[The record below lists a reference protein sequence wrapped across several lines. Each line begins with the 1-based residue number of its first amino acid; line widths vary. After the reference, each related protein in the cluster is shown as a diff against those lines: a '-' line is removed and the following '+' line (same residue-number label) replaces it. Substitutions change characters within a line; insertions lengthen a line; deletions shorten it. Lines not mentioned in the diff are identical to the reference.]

1 MIRIAIVDDEREI
14 LELLFR
20 IIDDTLK
27 REQAQ
32 FEITTFLKAEELL
45 SSHREKPFQII
56 FADLE
61 MPDVDGLHLAEE
73 LRKEDQHTLLI
84 FVTNHDELVFQCFQY
99 EVFNFIRKD
108 FLESELPL
116 AAASAY
122 QKVWNHTS
130 KLQLKSKTGL
140 LSLAAD
146 DVVYFVSE
154 NHTIMMCEKEN
165 TKVQVMYTMEKL
177 EKLLPQ
183 NQFGPLSCRLYR
195 QLFLC
200 VFHQSKRDLADD
212 RRTDS
217 FEPTPEKRDEV
228 CFSAVFKGYMKW
240 SYFIRRVKWQQ
251 QALKWS

>member
-61 MPDVDGLHLAEE
+61 MPDVDGLHLA
-73 LRKEDQHTLLI
+73 
-84 FVTNHDELVFQCFQY
+84 
-99 EVFNFIRKD
+99 
-108 FLESELPL
+108 
-116 AAASAY
+116 
-122 QKVWNHTS
+122 
-130 KLQLKSKTGL
+130 
-140 LSLAAD
+140 AD

-183 NQFGPLSCRLYR
+183 NQFVRCHAGYIVNCFYVFSINPNEILLTTGERIPLSRHR
-195 QLFLC
+195 KKEMKS
-200 VFHQSKRDLADD
+200 VF
-212 RRTDS
+212 
-217 FEPTPEKRDEV
+217 
-228 CFSAVFKGYMKW
+228 
-240 SYFIRRVKWQQ
+240 QQ
-251 QALKWS
+251 YLRGI

>member
-122 QKVWNHTS
+122 HYYLNRGIPKQQIITFMSETVATDELNPFYN
-130 KLQLKSKTGL
+130 QLYSTPG
-140 LSLAAD
+140 
-146 DVVYFVSE
+146 
-154 NHTIMMCEKEN
+154 NTIMMCEKEN

-183 NQFGPLSCRLYR
+183 NQFVRCHAGYIVNCFYVFSINPNEILLTTGERIPLSRHR
-195 QLFLC
+195 KKEMKS
-200 VFHQSKRDLADD
+200 VF
-212 RRTDS
+212 
-217 FEPTPEKRDEV
+217 
-228 CFSAVFKGYMKW
+228 
-240 SYFIRRVKWQQ
+240 QQ
-251 QALKWS
+251 YLRGI

>member
-61 MPDVDGLHLAEE
+61 MPDVDGLHLAAE

-116 AAASAY
+116 AVAY

-183 NQFGPLSCRLYR
+183 NQFVRCHAGYIVNCFYVFSINPNEILLTTGERIPLSRHR
-195 QLFLC
+195 KKEMKS
-200 VFHQSKRDLADD
+200 VF
-212 RRTDS
+212 
-217 FEPTPEKRDEV
+217 
-228 CFSAVFKGYMKW
+228 
-240 SYFIRRVKWQQ
+240 QQ
-251 QALKWS
+251 YLRGI

>member
-61 MPDVDGLHLAEE
+61 MPDVDGLHLAAE

-116 AAASAY
+116 AVASAY

-177 EKLLPQ
+177 EKFVRCHAGYIVNCFYVFSINPNEILLTT
-183 NQFGPLSCRLYR
+183 GERIPLSRHR
-195 QLFLC
+195 KKEMKS
-200 VFHQSKRDLADD
+200 VF
-212 RRTDS
+212 
-217 FEPTPEKRDEV
+217 
-228 CFSAVFKGYMKW
+228 
-240 SYFIRRVKWQQ
+240 QQ
-251 QALKWS
+251 YLRGI

>member
-108 FLESELPL
+108 FLESELPFGCCFCL
-116 AAASAY
+116 SEGVESY
-122 QKVWNHTS
+122 
-130 KLQLKSKTGL
+130 LKIT
-140 LSLAAD
+140 A
-146 DVVYFVSE
+146 E
-154 NHTIMMCEKEN
+154 
-165 TKVQVMYTMEKL
+165 VQ
-177 EKLLPQ
+177 
-183 NQFGPLSCRLYR
+183 N
-195 QLFLC
+195 
-200 VFHQSKRDLADD
+200 
-212 RRTDS
+212 
-217 FEPTPEKRDEV
+217 
-228 CFSAVFKGYMKW
+228 
-240 SYFIRRVKWQQ
+240 RV
-251 QALKWS
+251 AFPGGR

>member
-146 DVVYFVSE
+146 DVVYF
-154 NHTIMMCEKEN
+154 
-165 TKVQVMYTMEKL
+165 
-177 EKLLPQ
+177 
-183 NQFGPLSCRLYR
+183 LSLI
-195 QLFLC
+195 
-200 VFHQSKRDLADD
+200 H
-212 RRTDS
+212 
-217 FEPTPEKRDEV
+217 
-228 CFSAVFKGYMKW
+228 
-240 SYFIRRVKWQQ
+240 I
-251 QALKWS
+251 

>member
-177 EKLLPQ
+177 LPQ
-183 NQFGPLSCRLYR
+183 NQFVRCHAGYIVNCFYVFSINPNEILLTTGERIPLSRHR
-195 QLFLC
+195 KKEMKS
-200 VFHQSKRDLADD
+200 VF
-212 RRTDS
+212 
-217 FEPTPEKRDEV
+217 
-228 CFSAVFKGYMKW
+228 
-240 SYFIRRVKWQQ
+240 QQ
-251 QALKWS
+251 YLRGI

>member
-1 MIRIAIVDDEREI
+1 MHRNVSTAKQMDCFAIFAVLREFLRMLYAFDSSRNCVVFAYPNI
-14 LELLFR
+14 C
-20 IIDDTLK
+20 K
-27 REQAQ
+27 R
-32 FEITTFLKAEELL
+32 T
-45 SSHREKPFQII
+45 II

-61 MPDVDGLHLAEE
+61 MPDVDGLHLAAE

-183 NQFGPLSCRLYR
+183 NQFVRCHAGYIVNCFYVFSINPNEILLTTGERIPLSRHR
-195 QLFLC
+195 KKEMKS
-200 VFHQSKRDLADD
+200 VF
-212 RRTDS
+212 
-217 FEPTPEKRDEV
+217 
-228 CFSAVFKGYMKW
+228 
-240 SYFIRRVKWQQ
+240 QQ
-251 QALKWS
+251 YLRGI

>member
-99 EVFNFIRKD
+99 EVLKRLPGIGTAVGCCFC
-108 FLESELPL
+108 LSEGVES
-116 AAASAY
+116 Y
-122 QKVWNHTS
+122 
-130 KLQLKSKTGL
+130 LKIT
-140 LSLAAD
+140 A
-146 DVVYFVSE
+146 E
-154 NHTIMMCEKEN
+154 
-165 TKVQVMYTMEKL
+165 VQ
-177 EKLLPQ
+177 
-183 NQFGPLSCRLYR
+183 N
-195 QLFLC
+195 
-200 VFHQSKRDLADD
+200 
-212 RRTDS
+212 
-217 FEPTPEKRDEV
+217 
-228 CFSAVFKGYMKW
+228 
-240 SYFIRRVKWQQ
+240 RV
-251 QALKWS
+251 AFPGGR